1 MDMRYGRG
9 IGAPLGAF
17 PNLDARVVQPE
28 QRRADAFPHAVEP
41 AEVMPD
47 RALDAQLR
55 RLASARGHA
64 IHLNSR
70 LNQMLDR
77 LRGEQ
82 PCAAQPPVSRN
93 DTPPG
98 GQAPL
103 LASFADL
110 NASLADT
117 LDAIDRAV
125 CDLETIA

>member
-17 PNLDARVVQPE
+17 PSLDARVVQAE
-28 QRRADAFPHAVEP
+28 QRRAEASPHALEP
-41 AEVMPD
+41 DEAMPD

-64 IHLNSR
+64 IHLSGR

-93 DTPPG
+93 DMPQG
-98 GQAPL
+98 AQAPL
-103 LASFADL
+103 LTSFADL
-110 NASLADT
+110 NASLADA